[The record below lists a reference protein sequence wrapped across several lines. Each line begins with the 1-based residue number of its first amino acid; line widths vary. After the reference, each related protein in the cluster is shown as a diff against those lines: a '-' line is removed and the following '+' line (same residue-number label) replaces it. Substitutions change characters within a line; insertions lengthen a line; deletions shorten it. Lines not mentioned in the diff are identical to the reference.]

1 MVVVGALLGV
11 AGFAFEQ
18 AHADWRPHATRTA
31 LGWRVTQPY
40 LGFNQPALAGDHLAW
55 QAGPYTIVMDLSSG
69 KTRLV
74 GDALDAQLLAPP
86 AVSPDA
92 AVWVQ
97 YSGGARERTQ
107 IYAYDFSSR
116 RRQCLLNEP
125 TDLAGT
131 SPVVAGATAYWLS
144 DQGGT
149 TSVTACD
156 IASGRRRLLARG
168 AGYGP
173 FLLAEGPL
181 VAWSHQSQPSA
192 PFTMTLLDAAGGTT
206 DTLTLPGQ
214 SSGAIFDAPVLAND
228 TIVWLRVDEQDTN
241 DTISAYDLDTIAA
254 RQIASA
260 GELVGPGFDGTTV
273 VWAQPVTGGSG
284 DVVMGLRLPG
294 GAPFR
299 IAAVPR
305 DVQSVMVSGD
315 TVAWCIGT
323 GLHSWIQTARL
334 PQ

>member
-1 MVVVGALLGV
+1 
-11 AGFAFEQ
+11 
-18 AHADWRPHATRTA
+18 
-31 LGWRVTQPY
+31 
-40 LGFNQPALAGDHLAW
+40 
-55 QAGPYTIVMDLSSG
+55 
-69 KTRLV
+69 
-74 GDALDAQLLAPP
+74 
-86 AVSPDA
+86 
-92 AVWVQ
+92 
-97 YSGGARERTQ
+97 
-107 IYAYDFSSR
+107 
-116 RRQCLLNEP
+116 
-125 TDLAGT
+125 
-131 SPVVAGATAYWLS
+131 
-144 DQGGT
+144 
-149 TSVTACD
+149 VTACD

-192 PFTMTLLDAAGGTT
+192 PFTMTLVDAAGGTT